1 MNKAIIFD
9 MDGTIAD
16 TYRVSGWL
24 ADLRSEKTRPYEIA
38 KSLYE
43 MDILNSLL
51 NELKAQGWR
60 IIVTTWLSKGS
71 TRAYDN
77 AVRVAKKEWL
87 DKYNFPYDELHMV
100 KYGRTKADMTRKLGG
115 YQVLVDDNEKVRKG
129 WHLGDTINANE
140 DIIGKLME
148 LLLIE

>member
-16 TYRVSGWL
+16 TYGVSGWL

-38 KSLYE
+38 KPLYE
-43 MDILNSLL
+43 MDILNALL
-51 NELKAQGWR
+51 NELKIQGWR
-60 IIVTTWLSKGS
+60 IIVTTWLSKDS

-77 AVRVAKKEWL
+77 AARVAKTEWL
-87 DKYNFPYDELHMV
+87 DKYNFPYDELHMI

-148 LLLIE
+148 LLLTE

>member
-16 TYRVSGWL
+16 TYGVSGWL
-24 ADLRSEKTRPYEIA
+24 ADLRNEKTRPYEIA
-38 KSLYE
+38 KPLYE
-43 MDILNSLL
+43 MDILNCLL
-51 NELKAQGWR
+51 NELKTQGWR
-60 IIVTTWLSKGS
+60 IIVTTWLSKDS
-71 TRAYDN
+71 SRSYDN
-77 AVRVAKKEWL
+77 AVRIAKKEWL
-87 DKYNFPYDELHMV
+87 DKYKFPYDELHMV

-115 YQVLVDDNEKVRKG
+115 YQVLVDDNEKVRRG

-140 DIIGKLME
+140 DIIEKLME